1 MIIRKV
7 CIGSGNFNDHY
18 ENRGE
23 IYKDHRDETGQSGSS
38 NNKNF

>member
-7 CIGSGNFNDHY
+7 CIGSGNFDDHY

-23 IYKDHRDETGQSGSS
+23 IYEDHRDETGQSGSS